1 VKGDEIMRVNKIQMY
16 RKAIKKTQKDFAE
29 ILKLSLDGYSKK
41 ERGLSEFTESEIKEL
56 LKLFKSYDDKLTVED
71 IFF

>member
-1 VKGDEIMRVNKIQMY
+1 MRVNKVQMY